1 LPRTRD
7 LLIRFRPS
15 GTPGAAGAAG
25 VPLDRAAGAAAELA
39 PLFAALAPTER
50 RCEELLADAE
60 ADAGRIRR
68 EAEEEAARLVAVA
81 RDRQATERAAVLT
94 ELRARR
100 SADAAAD
107 ADAARRQ
114 ATEVRARAEARMAG
128 CVADVVA
135 AVRSLVA
142 AP

>member
-50 RCEELLADAE
+50 RCEDLLAEAE
-60 ADAGRIRR
+60 ADARRIRG

-114 ATEVRARAEARMAG
+114 ATEVRACAEARMAG

>member
-1 LPRTRD
+1 M
-7 LLIRFRPS
+7 
-15 GTPGAAGAAG
+15 AG
-25 VPLDRAAGAAAELA
+25 VPVDRAAGAAAELA
-39 PLFAALAPTER
+39 PLFAALAPIER

-60 ADAGRIRR
+60 ADARRIRR

-114 ATEVRARAEARMAG
+114 ATEVRALAEARMAG

>member
-1 LPRTRD
+1 LPRARD
-7 LLIRFRPS
+7 LLNRFRPS
-15 GTPGAAGAAG
+15 GTPGAAGAAA
-25 VPLDRAAGAAAELA
+25 VPVDRAAGAAAELA
-39 PLFAALAPTER
+39 PVFAALAPTER
-50 RCEELLADAE
+50 RCEELLAEAQ
-60 ADAGRIRR
+60 ADARRLRR
-68 EAEEEAARLVAVA
+68 EAEEEAERLVAVA
-81 RDRQATERAAVLT
+81 RDRQATERAAVLA

-100 SADAAAD
+100 SADAAAA

-114 ATEVRARAEARMAG
+114 AVEVGDRAEARMAG

>member
-1 LPRTRD
+1 LPRARD
-7 LLIRFRPS
+7 LLNRFRPS

-25 VPLDRAAGAAAELA
+25 VPVDRAAGAAAELA

-50 RCEELLADAE
+50 RCEELLAEAE
-60 ADAGRIRR
+60 ADARRIRR